1 MKKIFEVPHYVKD
14 RTKYGEANS
23 RVADYIWWLF
33 NHRNEVVSLGA
44 TWSRKGSLDQIGNA
58 GEYFKTGI
66 LDERV
71 WETPDEL
78 ADAVERKLYCLKGRT
93 RGWKLKTISVNGGNG
108 ADRPNIPVYHVNL

>member
-44 TWSRKGSLDQIGNA
+44 TWSREGSLDQIGSA

-78 ADAVERKLYCLKGRT
+78 ADSVERKLYCLKGRT
-93 RGWKLKTISVNGGNG
+93 RDWKLKSIAVNGGNG
-108 ADRPNIPVYHVNL
+108 ADRPNIPVYHVNF